1 MSTGTDMGYSA
12 SMAEVERII
21 LRIKTSSA
29 PDELPEL
36 VLRARG
42 LLSNCEQALEAITTR
57 TNAALQPD
65 REDSPLA
72 AHPSSTP
79 A

>member
-1 MSTGTDMGYSA
+1 MTSCTDLGYSA

-21 LRIKTSSA
+21 RQIKSSSS

-42 LLSNCEQALEAITTR
+42 LLSNCEQALENITTR
-57 TNAALQPD
+57 TNAALQSD
-65 REDSPLA
+65 HEDGLA
-72 AHPSSTP
+72 VAQASSTP

>member
-1 MSTGTDMGYSA
+1 MGYSA

-21 LRIKTSSA
+21 RQIKTSSA

-42 LLSNCEQALEAITTR
+42 LLSNCEQALERITTR

-65 REDSPLA
+65 QADSPPTA
-72 AHPSSTP
+72 QPSSTP